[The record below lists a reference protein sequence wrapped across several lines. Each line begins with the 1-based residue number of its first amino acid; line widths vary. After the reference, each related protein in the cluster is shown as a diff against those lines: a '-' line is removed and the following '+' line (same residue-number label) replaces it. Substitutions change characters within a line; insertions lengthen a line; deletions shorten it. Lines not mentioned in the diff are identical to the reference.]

1 MKIIGIVGGVA
12 SGKSLVTECL
22 ARLGVGIIN
31 ADRIGHEVL
40 REPEVIKQ
48 LRARWGDGVLT
59 AEEQISRPAVARI
72 VFAPG
77 NENERAFLD
86 DVTHPRISQRI
97 ARQLEEWKAT
107 RAFRAAA
114 IDAALLL
121 ETDWARHCDE
131 IWFIE
136 APDAM
141 RRERAIQRGWTDQQW
156 RLREA
161 AQWPVDKKREHADVF
176 IDNSGPA
183 DETAEQVKVQLELL
197 LK

>member
-40 REPEVIKQ
+40 REPKVIEQ
-48 LRARWGDGVLT
+48 LHARWGDRILT
-59 AEEQISRPAVARI
+59 NDGQISRPAVARI
-72 VFAPG
+72 VFASG

-86 DVTHPRISQRI
+86 EVTHPRISERI
-97 ARQLEEWKAT
+97 SQQLEAWKTT
-107 RAFRAAA
+107 REFAAAA

-136 APDAM
+136 APDAT

-176 IDNSGPA
+176 IDNSGPP